1 MIINNLSETKKY
13 EIVYVDPPWKKKK
26 GGLRKSRPN
35 QTRDLDYKTLSNDE
49 IKNIIS
55 KIQVEKNIIS
65 LCGPLMNS
73 YLIVKI

>member
-35 QTRDLDYKTLSNDE
+35 QTRDLDYKTLPNDE
-49 IKNIIS
+49 IKNITY
-55 KIQVEKNIIS
+55 
-65 LCGPLMNS
+65 LYGPLMS
-73 YLIVKI
+73 SCLIVKK